1 MHIDS
6 SSQVPVFKQI
16 ASYLRGGIAAGVY
29 RVDEALPSKR
39 TLAMKLSVNPL
50 TVQHAYAQ
58 LEAEGLVYVRKGV
71 GMFVAKRAASTAR
84 KQSEEVCYQQLVDAF
99 RTAHDANLS
108 EKQLDSLV
116 KKARV
121 KTEEEHRQ
129 RS

>member
-29 RVDEALPSKR
+29 RADEALPSKR
-39 TLAMKLSVNPL
+39 ALAIKLSVNPL

-58 LEAEGLVYVRKGV
+58 LEVEGLVYVRKGV

-121 KTEEEHRQ
+121 KTEAEHRQ
-129 RS
+129 NS